1 MTQLVLHHYPVS
13 PFAEKIRL
21 ILGYKQLP
29 WTSVIIPNIMPKP
42 DVVALTGGYRR
53 TPFLQI
59 GADIYCDTALICDV
73 LEQLAPNPTLYPE
86 ACKGEARIV
95 AQWADSLLFPVAM
108 AYNFQPAGVA
118 QVFADASP
126 EQIKSFVQDR
136 AAMRGGAPRMPG
148 PDASAMYKSYLRRLA
163 NMLDDRPYLLGEQPS
178 VADFSVYHPL
188 WFTVNKTPVMAG
200 ILDAT
205 PNVRTWIERMAKL
218 GHGTSQEMSSTQAL
232 ALSQASTPAA
242 LPKEPFQDEH
252 GIALGSE
259 VVVVAESFGLEP
271 TQGTLLAATRTR
283 YVLRRADPRAGT
295 VHVHFPRTGFILKK
309 ADA

>member
-1 MTQLVLHHYPVS
+1 
-13 PFAEKIRL
+13 
-21 ILGYKQLP
+21 
-29 WTSVIIPNIMPKP
+29 
-42 DVVALTGGYRR
+42 
-53 TPFLQI
+53 
-59 GADIYCDTALICDV
+59 
-73 LEQLAPNPTLYPE
+73 
-86 ACKGEARIV
+86 
-95 AQWADSLLFPVAM
+95 
-108 AYNFQPAGVA
+108 
-118 QVFADASP
+118 
-126 EQIKSFVQDR
+126 
-136 AAMRGGAPRMPG
+136 
-148 PDASAMYKSYLRRLA
+148 
-163 NMLDDRPYLLGEQPS
+163 LLGEQPS

-188 WFTVNKTPVMAG
+188 WFTVNQTPVMAG

-205 PNVRTWIERMAKL
+205 PNVRAWIDRMAKL

-309 ADA
+309 AEA